1 MTGKPITR
9 GVILAALVVLAAV
22 SGTAMGAWNA
32 QVDASD
38 DTAGAQDVTYTF
50 TVNVGDELDGANI
63 NGSAIELYTGYTPL
77 SADSIT
83 MEDIEL
89 LAIDRRG
96 DLSGTNFNALITR
109 AVESIEVID
118 PNRGILINLNVSQSG
133 VPDDGVPPLAESNL
147 DLNENDELILQISGI
162 TNPEAGDYPMK
173 IDLSSADPGGEAEF
187 TLSIEE
193 EQTTTTTTTE
203 EETSTTTESGDG
215 GPGFT
220 LVIALVALL
229 ATALVAVRRT

>member
-9 GVILAALVVLAAV
+9 GVILASLVVLAAV
-22 SGTAMGAWNA
+22 AGTAMGAWNA
-32 QVDASD
+32 QVSPSD
-38 DTAGAQDVTYTF
+38 DTAGAEDVTYTF
-50 TVNVGDELDGANI
+50 TVNVGDDLDGTNV

-77 SADSIT
+77 NAETISA
-83 MEDIEL
+83 EDIEL

-96 DLSGTNFNALITR
+96 DLEGTNFNALITR
-109 AVESIEVID
+109 AIESVELIE

-162 TNPEAGDYPMK
+162 TNPAAGDYPMK
-173 IDLSSADPGGEAEF
+173 IDIHSGATGGEAEF

-193 EQTTTTTTTE
+193 EQTTTTTTTME
-203 EETSTTTESGDG
+203 PTTTESGDG